1 MEETDGERIEFLK
14 ILAKKLYVRFCQVR
28 LFFCYKQMK
37 LGIISQELKVYA
49 QNVRSIWPD
58 FQCKKTGEDR
68 FFLKQM
74 ISIKSKFS
82 MRSI

>member
-1 MEETDGERIEFLK
+1 MEETYGYRTEFFK
-14 ILAKKLYVRFCQVR
+14 IFTKKLYLRFYQVR

-37 LGIISQELKVYA
+37 LGITSQELKVYA
-49 QNVRSIWPD
+49 QNVRSIWPN

-74 ISIKSKFS
+74 ISI
-82 MRSI
+82 